1 MLVGCASV
9 AVKRLEKPS
18 TVESQLKATPSV
30 TFFDGHE
37 GRELS
42 INDVLEHTERARV
55 ILFGEL
61 HDHPVGLP
69 VTSAIWA
76 DRLRLQTVGRKPALL
91 LEFFERDHQLAIDD
105 YLAGITDE
113 EAFKTAT
120 GRRSTNYP
128 DAHREMF
135 EATKAA
141 GGAVIAA
148 NAPRRYVRLAR
159 TEGYDHLRAFSP
171 TQRATFVLP
180 RDEQGPPDYRDR
192 FVQAM
197 GGMDASHGGSGPL
210 DFLRSQL
217 VWDAT
222 MADSVARALK
232 AGHEPIALVVG
243 RFHVEFNGATRQF
256 LRHQRPSARVL
267 SIVMVPTWSDTL
279 AEEDKGRGD
288 IVVYV
293 GPVVRSHAEDDEQ
306 S

>member
-1 MLVGCASV
+1 M
-9 AVKRLEKPS
+9 AVKQYDKPS
-18 TVESQLKATPSV
+18 MVESQLKATPMV
-30 TFFDGHE
+30 TFFDGHD
-37 GRELS
+37 GRALS
-42 INDVLEHTERARV
+42 HQDVLERTERARV
-55 ILFGEL
+55 VLFGEL
-61 HDHPVGLP
+61 HDHAVGLP
-69 VTSAIWA
+69 VASAIWA
-76 DRLRLQTVGRKPALL
+76 DRLRLQTVGRQPALL

-141 GGAVIAA
+141 GGVVFAA

-171 TQRATFVLP
+171 AQSATFVLP
-180 RDEQGPPDYRDR
+180 RDEQGPSDYRDR

-222 MADSVARALK
+222 MADSVARAHK
-232 AGHEPIALVVG
+232 AGHDPIALVVG

-279 AEEDKGRGD
+279 AEEDRGRGD

-293 GPVVRSHAEDDEQ
+293 GPVVRTHEEDDEQ